1 MRKKK
6 NVGTDERALVTD
18 VDGASAML
26 NRSRDSIYALL
37 HAGELESY
45 CDGRA
50 RRITIAS
57 IRKYIDRKVAAGF
70 RRARYPLS
78 KRDADQS
85 AAA

>member
-1 MRKKK
+1 MAKRK
-6 NVGTDERALVTD
+6 NDERALVTD
-18 VDGASAML
+18 VDGACAML
-26 NRSRDSIYALL
+26 NRSKDSIYALL

-45 CDGRA
+45 LDGRA

-57 IRKYIDRKVAAGF
+57 IKGYIDRKVSAEFA
-70 RRARYPLS
+70 RARYPLS